1 MDAEERRRGEG
12 CADRPRFCC
21 RIVSWLS
28 LNFVI
33 VVASSVL
40 GLAGTVHVPTR
51 DDELVALVPRRGV
64 SSAERQIEELR
75 RRLLETP
82 RDAESAVRLVR
93 GCLDL
98 DHTNPDPR
106 WLGLA
111 TAALSPWSDAKDIPT
126 EIRLAR
132 AILSQRSHDFG
143 GALQDLDSVLVVSP
157 RNAEAWLVKSTLHV
171 VRGEYDPAR
180 RAAGSLFRLTDP
192 LTATTAAA
200 TVASLSGSAARS
212 CELLERVMGS
222 ATNSPTAG
230 QIWALTQLAETRER
244 LGKNLEAEL
253 AFRKALGLAPRD
265 PYLVGAFS
273 DFLLQTDR
281 AQEALALLEPIPS
294 NESLLLRWVE
304 ANRQL
309 GRRGTAYENAV
320 RKLEATFAVQAARG
334 ERVHRREEAR
344 FRLHVLDDAVVA
356 LRLARENWEIQREPA
371 DLVLLH
377 QAALA
382 VHSEPDL
389 QRVRD
394 WLAATHLEDVR
405 LNSVVKIPERKV
417 ADVHR

>member
-1 MDAEERRRGEG
+1 MDADERRCGEG
-12 CADRPRFCC
+12 CADRPRLRC
-21 RIVSWLS
+21 RIASWLA
-28 LNFVI
+28 LGFVA
-33 VVASSVL
+33 VFASSAV
-40 GLAGTVHVPTR
+40 GVAGTVRLPTR

-75 RRLLETP
+75 RRLSESP

-93 GCLDL
+93 GCLEL

-111 TAALSPWSDAKDIPT
+111 TAAVSPWSDSQEIPT
-126 EIRLAR
+126 EIRMAR
-132 AILSQRSHDFG
+132 ALLSQRSHDFN
-143 GALQDLDSVLVVSP
+143 GAMQDLDAVLAALP

-171 VRGEYDPAR
+171 VRGEYESAR
-180 RAAGSLFRLTDP
+180 RAAGSLFRFTDP

-200 TVASLSGSAARS
+200 TVASLSGSASRS
-212 CELLERVMGS
+212 CELLERLLTA

-244 LGKNLEAEL
+244 LGMNREAER
-253 AFRKALGLAPRD
+253 AFLKAMALAPRD
-265 PYLVGAFS
+265 PYLVGAFA
-273 DFLLQTDR
+273 DFLLQTNR
-281 AQEALALLEPIPS
+281 ATEALALLEPFPA

-304 ANRQL
+304 ANRTL
-309 GRRGTAYENAV
+309 RRNGAAYLSAV
-320 RKLEATFAVQAARG
+320 RKLGETFAVQAARG

-344 FRLHVLDDAVVA
+344 FRLRVLNDALAA
-356 LRLARENWEIQREPA
+356 LTLARENWEIQREPA
-371 DLVLLH
+371 DLVLLQ

-405 LNSVVKIPERKV
+405 LKSEVQEPEGKLV
-417 ADVHR
+417 DAHR